1 MTLHGVVAVIA
12 LALTAVV
19 IFDFI
24 RSYQASTNTGCA
36 RLLDAGRG
44 SATILWSQIG
54 FAIAAV
60 VAALDQVMDWICQIA
75 GTPGADDAI
84 KSAIQQIVTPTSAAI
99 ALAVYALIT
108 AIARM
113 RTLNK
118 NS

>member
-1 MTLHGVVAVIA
+1 MTLHGIVAVIA
-12 LALTAVV
+12 LALVAVV
-19 IFDFI
+19 IFDFV
-24 RSYQASTNTGCA
+24 RSYLASATTGWA

-54 FAIAAV
+54 FAIAAI
-60 VAALDQVMDWICQIA
+60 VAALDQVMDWICQLT

-84 KSAIQQIVTPTSAAI
+84 KSAIQQVVTPTTAAI
-99 ALAVYALIT
+99 ALAAYALIT

-118 NS
+118 NN